1 MVNTL
6 DQPVNPT
13 LFFLVSKKYVLV
25 FPMYMLQR
33 VTYFLAVAGIVVR
46 STRLGRLSFRK
57 YLHAWF
63 KNFLAEIC
71 HPNTHKYTEYI
82 TTFLAPKTKEIKQVL
97 KKGV

>member
-1 MVNTL
+1 
-6 DQPVNPT
+6 
-13 LFFLVSKKYVLV
+13 
-25 FPMYMLQR
+25 MYMLQR

-46 STRLGRLSFRK
+46 STRLGRLSFRQ
-57 YLHAWF
+57 YLHARIQRF
-63 KNFLAEIC
+63 NNFLAEIC